1 MRRVRFLYAIL
12 IAVLVSFYILYIDYL
27 PLVMLCVALVIPV
40 LMWLGTIW
48 LHFTTDCSLSVQ
60 SDSCR
65 AGDAVPVTITVRNR
79 SPLFCARA
87 DAVLRL
93 HHGFGSVDESLQL
106 RFPIRQHNSTRMTFQ
121 IRAAYCGEITVEL
134 KRLTA
139 FDLLL
144 LTSTRIR
151 RQMAAVKLTVLPRP
165 VLIPLEETAPH
176 ADHPDSEKFADHPG
190 DDPSEVFG
198 IREYQ
203 PGDAV
208 SRMHWKLSSRS
219 DTMYVKEFSA
229 PIEKNC
235 VILCE
240 YHYPAEKQPYL
251 QDAQAFLTLVYSLA
265 CEIISRGH
273 ICEICWCN
281 GSAEE
286 AVRTLP
292 ESEEAIIPV
301 FREMLDHLRH
311 MDADEEKLLEQIGGT
326 ACASATVITNHPDSK
341 LPEFA
346 AGRITANQRNVLL
359 IAEESVQMQLPPDTN
374 YQCILARNPHV
385 DHLIV

>member
-1 MRRVRFLYAIL
+1 
-12 IAVLVSFYILYIDYL
+12 
-27 PLVMLCVALVIPV
+27 
-40 LMWLGTIW
+40 
-48 LHFTTDCSLSVQ
+48 
-60 SDSCR
+60 
-65 AGDAVPVTITVRNR
+65 
-79 SPLFCARA
+79 
-87 DAVLRL
+87 
-93 HHGFGSVDESLQL
+93 
-106 RFPIRQHNSTRMTFQ
+106 
-121 IRAAYCGEITVEL
+121 
-134 KRLTA
+134 
-139 FDLLL
+139 
-144 LTSTRIR
+144 
-151 RQMAAVKLTVLPRP
+151 
-165 VLIPLEETAPH
+165 
-176 ADHPDSEKFADHPG
+176 
-190 DDPSEVFG
+190 
-198 IREYQ
+198 
-203 PGDAV
+203 
-208 SRMHWKLSSRS
+208 
-219 DTMYVKEFSA
+219 
-229 PIEKNC
+229 IEKNC

-359 IAEESVQMQLPPDTN
+359 IAEESVQMQLPPDTD
-374 YQCILARNPHV
+374 YQCILTRNPHV